1 VGGLWLNEVFDANGE
16 EMKFELVS
24 PWPASGDQ
32 PEAIEELCAG
42 FEEGSESAEGVMQTL
57 LGVTGSG
64 KTFTMANIVA
74 RLQRPA
80 LVMAHNKTLAAQL
93 YSEFKDFFPNNAVH
107 YFVSYYDYYQP
118 EAYVP
123 AQDIYIEK
131 DASINERI
139 EKLRLATTKAL
150 IERRDVIVVA
160 SVSCIYGLGKKK
172 NYEDAVFR
180 FAVGDI
186 WQRRDFVLRLLDNYY
201 ERNDTAFAPG
211 VFRVRGDV
219 LEMYPS
225 YSDTALRI
233 AFFDDEIERIDEID
247 PVSGASLLQKRSA
260 SIFPAKHYVTSDD
273 AIINAKAMI
282 EAELD
287 ECVENFNRC
296 GKVLEAQRLASRTKY
311 DLEML
316 TEVGYCS
323 GIENYSR
330 FLDGRMPGE
339 APGTLM
345 DFFPDD
351 FLLFIDES
359 HMSIPQIRGMY
370 NGDRAR
376 KEVLVE
382 HGFRLPSC
390 LDNRPLR
397 WEEFSKFM
405 KSVLF
410 VSATPGDY
418 EVERSSRIAE
428 QLIRP
433 TGVPDPDIEVY
444 PAAGQVDHL
453 LAELREIAESGDRA
467 IVTTL
472 TKRSAEDLTR
482 HYAELGLK
490 VQYIH
495 SEMDTFERAEILRD
509 LRMGV
514 YSVLIGVNLLREGID
529 LPEVSLVAIT
539 EADREGYLR
548 SFRSLIQM
556 IGRAARNEAG
566 RVILYADKM
575 TDSIDKAIRETMRRR
590 KVQIKY
596 NEENGITPHTISK
609 AVKDLLPVELQEEQ
623 VLEIDA
629 AADGDDGGQQGRAD
643 RFDKLSVRDLE
654 RRMWEAVER
663 LDFEK
668 AAELRDVINAMRKG
682 SGGGFSDVGVDKNS
696 RRKRAQFKKHKRRAP
711 KK

>member
-1 VGGLWLNEVFDANGE
+1 MSLDDFSLKGFDDEGGR
-16 EMKFELVS
+16 FELAA
-24 PWPASGDQ
+24 PWPVSGDQ
-32 PEAIEELCAG
+32 PEAVERLCEA
-42 FEEGSESAEGVMQTL
+42 FARNEREGVRQTL

-64 KTFTMANIVA
+64 KTFTMANVIA
-74 RLQRPA
+74 RLQRPT
-80 LVMAHNKTLAAQL
+80 LVMAPNKTLAAQL
-93 YSEFKDFFPNNAVH
+93 YSEFRDFFPGNAVH

-150 IERRDVIVVA
+150 IERRDVVVVA
-160 SVSCIYGLGKKK
+160 SVSCIFGLGKRK

-180 FAVGDI
+180 FAVGDV
-186 WQRRDFVLRLLDNYY
+186 WRRRDFVFRLLDNYY
-201 ERNDTAFAPG
+201 ERNDAAFAPG

-219 LEMYPS
+219 LELYPS
-225 YSDTALRI
+225 YSDTALRVS
-233 AFFDDEIERIDEID
+233 FFDDEIERIDEID
-247 PVSGASLLQKRSA
+247 PVSGKSLFIKRTA
-260 SIFPAKHYVTSDD
+260 AIFPAKHYVTTSDSI
-273 AIINAKAMI
+273 AEAREMI
-282 EAELD
+282 EAELR
-287 ECVENFNRC
+287 ERTAEFESC
-296 GKVLEAQRLASRTKY
+296 GRLLEAQRLVSRTKY

-330 FLDGRMPGE
+330 FLDGRAQGE
-339 APGTLM
+339 MPGTLM

-351 FLLFIDES
+351 FLLFLDES
-359 HMSIPQIRGMY
+359 HMTVPQIRGMY

-390 LDNRPLR
+390 LDNRPLK
-397 WEEFSKFM
+397 WDEFGSFM
-405 KSVLF
+405 KNVLF

-418 EVERSSRIAE
+418 EMECSSNVAE

-433 TGVPDPDIEVY
+433 TGVPDPNVEVH
-444 PAAGQVDHL
+444 PATGQVDHL
-453 LAELREIAESGDRA
+453 LAELRDVVSAGERA
-467 IVTTL
+467 LVTTL
-472 TKRSAEDLTR
+472 TKRSAEDLAKY
-482 HYAELGLK
+482 YAELGLK
-490 VQYIH
+490 VQYLH

-509 LRMGV
+509 LRLGA
-514 YSVLIGVNLLREGID
+514 YSVIIGVNLLREGID

-548 SFRSLIQM
+548 SYRSLIQM
-556 IGRAARNEAG
+556 IGRAARNDAG

-575 TDSIDKAIRETMRRR
+575 TDSIDRAIRETMRRR
-590 KVQIKY
+590 AAQIKF
-596 NEENGITPHTISK
+596 NEENGITPQTIRK
-609 AVKDLLPVELQEEQ
+609 AVKDLLPAELRESGDGGG
-623 VLEIDA
+623 VITA
-629 AADGDDGGQQGRAD
+629 AADGDGATDPARSGWTV
-643 RFDKLSVRDLE
+643 KDLE

-663 LDFEK
+663 LDFEL
-668 AAELRDVINAMRKG
+668 AAEIRDTINNMRESG
-682 SGGGFSDVGVDKNS
+682 ARSGGLSGVGVDKNK
-696 RRKRAQFKKHKRRAP
+696 RRSSTQFKKHKRRSA

>member
-1 VGGLWLNEVFDANGE
+1 MFENNESGH
-16 EMKFELVS
+16 FELVS
-24 PWPASGDQ
+24 PWPVSGDQ
-32 PEAIEELCAG
+32 PDAIEKLCRG
-42 FEEGSESAEGVMQTL
+42 YESHDRVIQTL

-64 KTFTMANIVA
+64 KTFTMANIIA
-74 RLQRPA
+74 RLQRPT
-80 LVMAHNKTLAAQL
+80 LVMAPNKTLAAQL

-150 IERRDVIVVA
+150 IERRDVVVVA
-160 SVSCIYGLGKKK
+160 SVSCIYGLGKRK

-180 FAVGDI
+180 FAVGDL
-186 WQRRDFVLRLLDNYY
+186 WRRRDFMMRLLDNYY
-201 ERNDTAFAPG
+201 ERNDSAFAPG
-211 VFRVRGDV
+211 AFRVRGDV
-219 LEMYPS
+219 LELYPS

-233 AFFDDEIERIDEID
+233 SFFDEEIERIDEID
-247 PVSGASLLQKRSA
+247 PVSGHTIISKGTA
-260 SIFPAKHYVTSDD
+260 SIFPAKHYVTTDD
-273 AIINAKAMI
+273 AILIAKEKI
-282 EAELD
+282 EAEL
-287 ECVENFNRC
+287 EERVSVFNE
-296 GKVLEAQRLASRTKY
+296 KNMLLEAQRLTSRTKY

-316 TEVGYCS
+316 SEVGYCS

-330 FLDGRMPGE
+330 FLDGREPGE
-339 APGTLM
+339 SPGTLM
-345 DFFPDD
+345 DFFPED
-351 FLLFIDES
+351 FLLFLDES
-359 HMSIPQIRGMY
+359 HMTVPQIRGMY
-370 NGDRAR
+370 NGDKAR

-390 LDNRPLR
+390 LDNRPLK
-397 WEEFSKFM
+397 WDEFRAFM
-405 KSVLF
+405 RNTLF

-418 EVERSSRIAE
+418 EIESSSFVAE

-444 PAAGQVDHL
+444 PATGQVDHL
-453 LAELREIAESGDRA
+453 LAELRDVISKGERA
-467 IVTTL
+467 LVTTL
-472 TKRSAEDLTR
+472 TKRAAEDLTKY
-482 HYAELGLK
+482 YAELGVK
-490 VQYIH
+490 VQYLH

-548 SFRSLIQM
+548 SHRSLIQM

-566 RVILYADKM
+566 RVILYADNM
-575 TDSIDKAIRETMRRR
+575 TGSIDIAIRETMRRR
-590 KVQIKY
+590 AAQIKY
-596 NEENGITPHTISK
+596 NEEHGITPHTISK
-609 AVKDLLPVELQEEQ
+609 IVKDLLPAELTGDRREDGRISFVSDEEGSA
-623 VLEIDA
+623 LTARDI
-629 AADGDDGGQQGRAD
+629 
-643 RFDKLSVRDLE
+643 KDLE

-663 LDFEK
+663 LDFEL
-668 AAELRDVINAMRKG
+668 AAELRDIINSKRSQNDG
-682 SGGGFSDVGVDKNS
+682 TFGLGLDKNK
-696 RRKRAQFKKHKRRAP
+696 RRPSAQFKKHKRRTS

>member
-1 VGGLWLNEVFDANGE
+1 MFSEDLDR
-16 EMKFELVS
+16 KFELVS
-24 PWPASGDQ
+24 PWDVSGDQ
-32 PEAIEELCAG
+32 PDAIDKLCRG
-42 FEEGSESAEGVMQTL
+42 FESQDGGVIQTL

-74 RLQRPA
+74 RLQRPT

-93 YSEFKDFFPNNAVH
+93 YSEFRDFFPNNAVH

-150 IERRDVIVVA
+150 IERRDVLVVA
-160 SVSCIYGLGKKK
+160 SVSCIYGLGKRK
-172 NYEDAVFR
+172 NYEDAVIR
-180 FAVGDI
+180 FAVGDLLK
-186 WQRRDFVLRLLDNYY
+186 RRDFMMRLVENYY
-201 ERNDTAFAPG
+201 QRNDTAFAPG
-211 VFRVRGDV
+211 VFRARGDV
-219 LEMYPS
+219 IELYPS

-233 AFFDDEIERIDEID
+233 VFFDDEIERIDEID
-247 PVSGASLLQKRSA
+247 PVSGKSILSKRSA
-260 SIFPAKHYVTSDD
+260 SIFPAKHYVTTPD
-273 AIINAKAMI
+273 AIALAKSKI
-282 EAELD
+282 EDELAKSVSD
-287 ECVENFNRC
+287 FEAR
-296 GKVLEAQRLASRTKY
+296 GMLLEAQRLTSRTRY

-330 FLDGRMPGE
+330 FLDGREPGE
-339 APGTLM
+339 SPGTLM

-359 HMSIPQIRGMY
+359 HMSLPQIRGMY

-382 HGFRLPSC
+382 YGFRLPSC
-390 LDNRPLR
+390 LDNRPLM
-397 WEEFSKFM
+397 WDEFGKFM
-405 KSVLF
+405 KDVLF

-418 EVERSSRIAE
+418 ELEHSSVVAE

-433 TGVPDPDIEVY
+433 TGVPDPEIEVY
-444 PAAGQVDHL
+444 PATGQVDHL
-453 LAELREIAESGDRA
+453 LAELQSVIASGERA
-467 IVTTL
+467 LVTTL
-472 TKRSAEDLTR
+472 TKRSAEDLAKY
-482 HYAELGLK
+482 YAELGIK

-495 SEMDTFERAEILRD
+495 SELDTFERAEILRD
-509 LRMGV
+509 LRLGV

-566 RVILYADKM
+566 RVILYADRM
-575 TDSIDKAIRETMRRR
+575 TDSITRAIQETERRR
-590 KVQIKY
+590 LAQIKY
-596 NEENGITPHTISK
+596 NEEHGITPHTISK
-609 AVKDLLPVELQEEQ
+609 EIKHLLPEELLDDTDE
-623 VLEIDA
+623 VVTGEIEGLRSPKQSK
-629 AADGDDGGQQGRAD
+629 ADIRE
-643 RFDKLSVRDLE
+643 LE
-654 RRMWEAVER
+654 RKMWEAVER
-663 LDFEK
+663 LDFET
-668 AAELRDVINAMRKG
+668 AAELRDVINNAKG
-682 SGGGFSDVGVDKNS
+682 GSFFSGGLDKNN
-696 RRKRAQFKKHKRRAP
+696 RGKTAQPKKYKRRYP

>member
-1 VGGLWLNEVFDANGE
+1 MFSENGNER
-16 EMKFELVS
+16 FELVS

-32 PEAIEELCAG
+32 PEAIDRICRGFQSHSGEEN
-42 FEEGSESAEGVMQTL
+42 VMQTL

-64 KTFTMANIVA
+64 KTFTMANIIA
-74 RLQRPA
+74 RLQRPT

-93 YSEFKDFFPNNAVH
+93 YSEFRDFFPDNAVH

-131 DASINERI
+131 DASINDRI

-150 IERRDVIVVA
+150 IERRDVLVVA
-160 SVSCIYGLGKKK
+160 SVSCIYGLGKRK

-180 FAVGDI
+180 FCVGDL
-186 WQRRDFVLRLLDNYY
+186 WNRRDFMTRLLENYY
-201 ERNDTAFAPG
+201 QRNDTAFAPG

-219 LEMYPS
+219 LELYPS
-225 YSDTALRI
+225 YSDTALRV

-247 PVSGASLLQKRSA
+247 PVSGKSLLGKRSA
-260 SIFPAKHYVTSDD
+260 SIFPAKHYVTSPE
-273 AIINAKAMI
+273 AIAEAKANI
-282 EAELD
+282 EVELAQSVAAFK
-287 ECVENFNRC
+287 ERGMF
-296 GKVLEAQRLASRTKY
+296 LEAQRLESRTRY

-339 APGTLM
+339 PPGTLM

-359 HMSIPQIRGMY
+359 HMTIPQIRGMY

-382 HGFRLPSC
+382 YGFRLPSC

-397 WEEFSKFM
+397 WEEYAGFM
-405 KSVLF
+405 KNVLF
-410 VSATPGDY
+410 VSATPGEY
-418 EVERSSRIAE
+418 EIEHSSCVAE

-433 TGVPDPDIEVY
+433 TGVPDPEVEVH
-444 PAAGQVDHL
+444 PATGQVDHL
-453 LAELREIAESGDRA
+453 FGELRKITESGERA
-467 IVTTL
+467 LVTTL
-472 TKRSAEDLTR
+472 TKRSAEDLAK

-495 SEMDTFERAEILRD
+495 SELDTFERAEILRD
-509 LRMGV
+509 LRLGV

-566 RVILYADKM
+566 RVILYADRM
-575 TDSIDKAIRETMRRR
+575 TDSIDIAMRETSRRR
-590 KVQIKY
+590 LVQMEY
-596 NEENGITPHTISK
+596 NEKHGIKPHTISK
-609 AVKDLLPVELQEEQ
+609 EVKNLLPELLEEDEEKRS
-623 VLEIDA
+623 VSDREGSFPRPASKAEI
-629 AADGDDGGQQGRAD
+629 RE
-643 RFDKLSVRDLE
+643 LE
-654 RRMWEAVER
+654 RRMWEAVEK
-663 LDFEK
+663 LDFEG
-668 AAELRDVINAMRKG
+668 AAELRDTIKAVEG
-682 SGGGFSDVGVDKNS
+682 GLFSGVGLDKNK
-696 RRKRAQFKKHKRRAP
+696 RRTPAQFKKYRRKSA

>member
-1 VGGLWLNEVFDANGE
+1 
-16 EMKFELVS
+16 
-24 PWPASGDQ
+24 
-32 PEAIEELCAG
+32 
-42 FEEGSESAEGVMQTL
+42 MQTL

-64 KTFTMANIVA
+64 KTFTMANIIA
-74 RLQRPA
+74 RLQRPT

-93 YSEFKDFFPNNAVH
+93 YSEFRDFFPDNAVH

-131 DASINERI
+131 DASINDRI

-150 IERRDVIVVA
+150 IERRDVLVVA
-160 SVSCIYGLGKKK
+160 SVSCIYGLGKRK

-180 FAVGDI
+180 FCVGDL
-186 WQRRDFVLRLLDNYY
+186 WNRRDFMTRLLENYY
-201 ERNDTAFAPG
+201 QRNDTAFAPG

-219 LEMYPS
+219 LELYPS
-225 YSDTALRI
+225 YSDTALRV

-247 PVSGASLLQKRSA
+247 PVSGKSLLGKRSA
-260 SIFPAKHYVTSDD
+260 SIFPAKHYVTSPE
-273 AIINAKAMI
+273 AIAEAKANI
-282 EAELD
+282 EVELAQSVAAFK
-287 ECVENFNRC
+287 ERGMF
-296 GKVLEAQRLASRTKY
+296 LEAQRLESRTRY

-330 FLDGRMPGE
+330 FLDGRMPGDP
-339 APGTLM
+339 PGTLM

-359 HMSIPQIRGMY
+359 HMTIPQIRGMY

-382 HGFRLPSC
+382 YGFRLPSC

-397 WEEFSKFM
+397 WEEYAGFM
-405 KSVLF
+405 KNVLF
-410 VSATPGDY
+410 VSATPGEY
-418 EVERSSRIAE
+418 EIEHSSCVAE

-433 TGVPDPDIEVY
+433 TGVPDPEVEVH
-444 PAAGQVDHL
+444 PATGQVDHL
-453 LAELREIAESGDRA
+453 FGELRKITESGERA
-467 IVTTL
+467 LVTTL
-472 TKRSAEDLTR
+472 TKRSAEDLAK

-495 SEMDTFERAEILRD
+495 SELDTFERAEILRD
-509 LRMGV
+509 LRLGV

-566 RVILYADKM
+566 RVILYADRM
-575 TDSIDKAIRETMRRR
+575 TDSIDIAMRETSRRR
-590 KVQIKY
+590 LVQMEY
-596 NEENGITPHTISK
+596 NEKHGIKPHTISK
-609 AVKDLLPVELQEEQ
+609 EVKSLLPELLEEDEEKG
-623 VLEIDA
+623 VVSNRERSSPRPVSKAEI
-629 AADGDDGGQQGRAD
+629 RE
-643 RFDKLSVRDLE
+643 LE
-654 RRMWEAVER
+654 RRMWEAVEK
-663 LDFEK
+663 LDFEG
-668 AAELRDVINAMRKG
+668 AAELRDTIKAVEG
-682 SGGGFSDVGVDKNS
+682 GHFSGVGVDKNK
-696 RRKRAQFKKHKRRAP
+696 RRSPAQFKKYRRKSA

>member
-1 VGGLWLNEVFDANGE
+1 
-16 EMKFELVS
+16 
-24 PWPASGDQ
+24 SGDQ
-32 PEAIEELCAG
+32 PEAIDELCGG
-42 FEEGSESAEGVMQTL
+42 FERASDGVMQTL

-64 KTFTMANIVA
+64 KTFTMANLIA
-74 RLQRPA
+74 RLQRPT

-93 YSEFKDFFPNNAVH
+93 YSEFKGFFPNNAVH

-118 EAYVP
+118 EAYVA

-139 EKLRLATTKAL
+139 EKLRLAATKAL

-160 SVSCIYGLGKKK
+160 SVSCIYGLGKRK

-180 FAVGDI
+180 FAVGDS
-186 WQRRDFVLRLLDNYY
+186 WRRRDFMMRLLDNYY
-201 ERNDTAFAPG
+201 ERNDSAFAPG

-219 LEMYPS
+219 LELYPS

-233 AFFDDEIERIDEID
+233 GFFDDEIERIDEID
-247 PVSGASLLQKRSA
+247 PVSGKSLLVKHSA
-260 SIFPAKHYVTSDD
+260 SIFPSKHYVTTDD
-273 AIINAKAMI
+273 AITKAKTMI
-282 EAELD
+282 EEELALR
-287 ECVENFNRC
+287 VESFTES
-296 GKVLEAQRLASRTKY
+296 GKLLEAQRLASRTKY

-323 GIENYSR
+323 GIENYSS
-330 FLDGRMPGE
+330 FLDGRAPGE

-359 HMSIPQIRGMY
+359 HMSVPQIRAMY
-370 NGDRAR
+370 SGDKAR

-382 HGFRLPSC
+382 YGFRLPSC

-397 WEEFSKFM
+397 WEEFSGFM
-405 KSVLF
+405 KNVLF

-418 EVERSSRIAE
+418 ELEKSSAVTE

-433 TGVPDPDIEVY
+433 TGVVDPDVEVY
-444 PAAGQVDHL
+444 PATGQVDHL
-453 LAELREIAESGDRA
+453 LAELREVISAGERA
-467 IVTTL
+467 LVTTL
-472 TKRSAEDLTR
+472 TKRSAEDLAK
-482 HYAELGLK
+482 YYGELGLK

-509 LRMGV
+509 LRLGI

-539 EADREGYLR
+539 EADREGFLR
-548 SFRSLIQM
+548 SFSALIQM

-566 RVILYADKM
+566 RVILYADRM
-575 TDSIDKAIRETMRRR
+575 TDSIDKALRETMRRR
-590 KVQIKY
+590 NAQIKY
-596 NEENGITPHTISK
+596 NEEHGITPQTISK
-609 AVKDLLPVELQEEQ
+609 AVKDLLPAEL
-623 VLEIDA
+623 LADA
-629 AADGDDGGQQGRAD
+629 PVCAISTAADGEESGTSAK
-643 RFDKLSVRDLE
+643 FAKRDLE
-654 RRMWEAVER
+654 RLMWEAVER
-663 LDFEK
+663 LDFER
-668 AAELRDVINAMRKG
+668 AAELRDTISAMRKG
-682 SGGGFSDVGVDKNS
+682 SEGGFASVGMDKN
-696 RRKRAQFKKHKRRAP
+696 RRRPAAQFKKHKRRAA